1 MSSHSEEQWRN
12 TVGLQIKLVELM
24 NSALPPRAGRA
35 GMRVFAG
42 NPRISAALLTKS
54 PVDLYITLALM
65 YRFAA
70 VMYVPVTA
78 MYMIL
83 AAMCIPITAMYSIAA
98 EMYR

>member
-1 MSSHSEEQWRN
+1 M
-12 TVGLQIKLVELM
+12 KPAM
-24 NSALPPRAGRA
+24 PPRAGRA
-35 GMRVFAG
+35 GTHAFAG
-42 NPRISAALLTKS
+42 KTRISAVSLAKL